1 MLNNKDVEDYKQWMI
16 SKGKARNELTNVYVI
31 DNDEVKIEKKM
42 ACVVDVTEKNWKEFC
57 NDTEREFEFVR
68 LNAVDASQVSNLD
81 DWFYMDML
89 LKNVCASEDFK

>member
-42 ACVVDVTEKNWKEFC
+42 ACVVDVTEKN
-57 NDTEREFEFVR
+57 
-68 LNAVDASQVSNLD
+68 
-81 DWFYMDML
+81 
-89 LKNVCASEDFK
+89 